1 MIIQSN
7 LKLFSKS
14 RSVENEV
21 FTVLLF
27 VFPFTDSCKVSP
39 PFQRYFNNCFAEYS
53 LFNEEKTDYDIG
65 WKFLNK
71 SKTISR
77 RRRSVD
83 EQFAFSKGDKALK
96 EFGDSSK
103 VRTRRT
109 IEPVYTSTSGRQQR
123 RKKRPGN
130 TAKNYYVLN
139 SAILPDGS
147 IISCP
152 SRWLHNSALELRGYP
167 FWGKMNLYS
176 GGGYPADLGYDYP
189 TALTVIAD
197 LHSHRWVDQQT
208 RAVFVEFTVYN
219 ANTNLFGIAFLF
231 VEFLPT
237 GGAFPYAHFVV
248 SRLYSYVGPFSN
260 FILACQIFLILF
272 MFYFMYRE
280 GKAIYKQRKAYFNGF
295 FNWMEVA
302 MIVCEF
308 IMVILFL
315 GRLWEV
321 DKNLMKLRY
330 NPKDFVSFQYAG
342 AADESLSLIMG
353 LLVFLVT
360 LRFLKLFRFNKRMS
374 LLGSTIREC
383 AKPLGAF
390 CISFMILFLA
400 YAILAVLVFGLDND
414 KFKDF
419 LTTIETQTSIILG
432 DFDYEELE
440 RTNRLLGPIYF
451 FTFMYF
457 SVFYLLNMFMAIIND
472 SFAEV
477 KASNDK
483 QRNEYEMAEFILS
496 RFKESLGLSRNRVG
510 TSKNNPFVNPSSGFP
525 SSPPFLPSD
534 YKHREEDSFSE
545 RSWREI
551 DDWSTTSDDGR
562 SRPITHNVLRKL
574 SALNKHLDQLTEFVE
589 KNDKQEAHSDK
600 LLFDIINDIQGEK
613 EFDDELY
620 DDISLVPTRM

>member
-1 MIIQSN
+1 M
-7 LKLFSKS
+7 
-14 RSVENEV
+14 
-21 FTVLLF
+21 
-27 VFPFTDSCKVSP
+27 
-39 PFQRYFNNCFAEYS
+39 
-53 LFNEEKTDYDIG
+53 NEETGDYDIG

-71 SKTISR
+71 SKTNSR
-77 RRRSVD
+77 RRRSVE
-83 EQFAFSKGDKALK
+83 EQFAFRKGDKYLK
-96 EFGDSSK
+96 NFGDSS
-103 VRTRRT
+103 RIRSRRA

-152 SRWLHNSALELRGYP
+152 SRWLHNSALDLRGYP
-167 FWGKMNLYS
+167 FWGKMTIYS
-176 GGGYPADLGYDYP
+176 GGGYPAELGYDYP

-197 LHSHRWVDQQT
+197 LHSHSWVDPQT

-231 VEFLPT
+231 VEFLPM

-248 SRLYSYVGPFSN
+248 SRVYSYVGPFAN

-272 MFYFMYRE
+272 MLYFMYRE

-295 FNWMEVA
+295 FNWMEIV

-308 IMVILFL
+308 AMVILFL

-321 DKNLMKLRY
+321 DKNLMELRH

-342 AADESLSLIMG
+342 AADESLSFIMG
-353 LLVFLVT
+353 ILVFLVT

-383 AKPLGAF
+383 AKPLGSF
-390 CISFMILFLA
+390 FISFMIVFLA
-400 YAILAVLVFGLDND
+400 YAILAFLVFGLEND
-414 KFKDF
+414 RYKNF
-419 LTTIETQTSIILG
+419 LSTFETQTSILLG
-432 DFDYEELE
+432 DFNYDELR

-472 SFAEV
+472 TFAEV
-477 KASNDK
+477 KNSNDK
-483 QRNEYEMAEFILS
+483 QHNEYEMVEFILS
-496 RFKESLGLSRNRVG
+496 RFKENLGLNRNRVG
-510 TSKNNPFVNPSSGFP
+510 TSKSPFKNPSSGFP

-534 YKHREEDSFSE
+534 YKHRDGDDLSEGSQLEIEDKPPPV
-545 RSWREI
+545 
-551 DDWSTTSDDGR
+551 TA
-562 SRPITHNVLRKL
+562 HNVLRKL
-574 SALNKHLDQLTEFVE
+574 SALNKRIDELTTFVE
-589 KNDKQEAHSDK
+589 KNDKEEADSDK
-600 LLFDIINDIQGEK
+600 KLYDIINNMN
-613 EFDDELY
+613 DDK
-620 DDISLVPTRM
+620 VTN

>member
-1 MIIQSN
+1 M
-7 LKLFSKS
+7 F
-14 RSVENEV
+14 
-21 FTVLLF
+21 F
-27 VFPFTDSCKVSP
+27 FPFTDSCEITGE
-39 PFQRYFNNCFAEYS
+39 FQRYFNDCYAEYS
-53 LFNEEKTDYDIG
+53 LMNEETGDYDIG

-71 SKTISR
+71 SETTSR
-77 RRRSVD
+77 RRRSVE
-83 EQFAFSKGDKALK
+83 EQFAFRKRDENLK
-96 EFGDSSK
+96 DFGDPFRIRS
-103 VRTRRT
+103 RRA

-147 IISCP
+147 IVSCP
-152 SRWLHNSALELRGYP
+152 SRWLHNDALKLRGYP
-167 FWGKMNLYS
+167 FWGKMTLYS

-197 LHSHRWVDQQT
+197 LHSHNWVDPQT

-248 SRLYSYVGPFSN
+248 SRLYSYVGPFAN
-260 FILACQIFLILF
+260 FILACQVFLILF
-272 MFYFMYRE
+272 MLYFMYRE

-295 FNWMEVA
+295 FNWMEIV

-308 IMVILFL
+308 AMVVLFL

-321 DKNLMKLRY
+321 DKNLMELRY

-342 AADESLSLIMG
+342 AADESLSFIMG
-353 LLVFLVT
+353 ILVFLVT

-383 AKPLGAF
+383 AKPLGSF
-390 CISFMILFLA
+390 FICFMIVFLA
-400 YAILAVLVFGLDND
+400 YAILAMMVFGLDND
-414 KFKDF
+414 KYKNFVGTF
-419 LTTIETQTSIILG
+419 ETQTSILLG
-432 DFDYEELE
+432 DFDYEELQ

-472 SFAEV
+472 TFADV
-477 KASNDK
+477 KSSNDK
-483 QRNEYEMAEFILS
+483 QQNEYEMVEFILS
-496 RFKESLGLSRNRVG
+496 RFKENLGLNRNRVG
-510 TSKNNPFVNPSSGFP
+510 TSKSPFKNSSSGFP

-534 YKHREEDSFSE
+534 YKHREGDDLSECSQLEDKPPPA
-545 RSWREI
+545 
-551 DDWSTTSDDGR
+551 TG
-562 SRPITHNVLRKL
+562 HNVLRML
-574 SALNKHLDQLTEFVE
+574 SALNKRIDELTTFVE
-589 KNDKQEAHSDK
+589 KNDVQEATSDQM
-600 LLFDIINDIQGEK
+600 LYDIIDKIQ
-613 EFDDELY
+613 DDEVTEN
-620 DDISLVPTRM
+620 SLTNRRQRDLLVRALDL